1 MGDGKNYN
9 VEENIS
15 ISKEPVDSE
24 NIHGLYWS
32 YVKIQIKMIG
42 STG

>member
-24 NIHGLYWS
+24 NKPSIFENLA
-32 YVKIQIKMIG
+32 
-42 STG
+42 